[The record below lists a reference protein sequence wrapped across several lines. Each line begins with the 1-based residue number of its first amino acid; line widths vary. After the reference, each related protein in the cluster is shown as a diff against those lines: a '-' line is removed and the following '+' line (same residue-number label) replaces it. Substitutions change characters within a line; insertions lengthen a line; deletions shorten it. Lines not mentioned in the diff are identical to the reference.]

1 MEEYLRYWI
10 ILKRRWLPVSI
21 VFLTLLGLSIVK
33 TVLETPIYQASGQLV
48 LKKNSTSSLTGVG
61 SQLGQ
66 LENSVTGRPL
76 GTEIAVLRSLPI
88 AERTISSL
96 KLELNPLTLLKDL
109 QIKNIENTDIL
120 EISYAST
127 DPRQAA
133 QIVNSLMKVY
143 IENDINA
150 NRLQTKSARQFIA
163 EQLPKG
169 KFVLNLA
176 ERRLLNFKHENR
188 VSDLKAEATS
198 SASILTDLDKQ
209 VVVTKSALSVQTAKM
224 ASIRRLFGINSQEA
238 AIAGFVG
245 ESPNVTQV
253 LQQLQQTQQKLAILR
268 LTLNDTHPT
277 VINLQEQEV
286 VLKKEL
292 QGRIKSSF
300 VGKVGRLNQIKNA
313 EDIVPLGG
321 SGLQQRILADYA
333 SAETES
339 LSLQVQL
346 KALAEAIQY
355 YRQRANSLPQLELQ
369 QRQIEREISAT
380 ESNYQNLLARYQE
393 LQVAE
398 NMQVS
403 NARVVTPAI
412 IPAVPIKSR
421 QYINLLQGLIG
432 GVLLGAATAFVL
444 EKMDNTIKTTKS
456 AQELLNYTLLGYIP
470 SFSNDS
476 EIPDIIVRNQSESP
490 MSEAFRMLETN
501 LRFFN
506 SQQRIKVVVV
516 SSSVPKEG
524 KSTISANLAFA
535 MSQLGHKVLLIDA
548 DLRKPNQNKIW
559 DVANEIGLSNVIKGQ
574 SNLDSALIEITPD
587 LHLMT
592 AGKEPKNPLQII
604 GSSQMPKLI
613 DQVAQEYDFVVIDT
627 PPLTVAADA
636 TILGK
641 LATGILFVVRPGVA
655 DTDSVSIAKNVLDQ
669 ANQNVLGV
677 VMNGI
682 SARQQ
687 YYDYAGSEV

>member
-1 MEEYLRYWI
+1 M
-10 ILKRRWLPVSI
+10 
-21 VFLTLLGLSIVK
+21 
-33 TVLETPIYQASGQLV
+33 
-48 LKKNSTSSLTGVG
+48 
-61 SQLGQ
+61 
-66 LENSVTGRPL
+66 
-76 GTEIAVLRSLPI
+76 
-88 AERTISSL
+88 
-96 KLELNPLTLLKDL
+96 
-109 QIKNIENTDIL
+109 
-120 EISYAST
+120 
-127 DPRQAA
+127 
-133 QIVNSLMKVY
+133 
-143 IENDINA
+143 
-150 NRLQTKSARQFIA
+150 
-163 EQLPKG
+163 
-169 KFVLNLA
+169 
-176 ERRLLNFKHENR
+176 
-188 VSDLKAEATS
+188 
-198 SASILTDLDKQ
+198 
-209 VVVTKSALSVQTAKM
+209 
-224 ASIRRLFGINSQEA
+224 
-238 AIAGFVG
+238 
-245 ESPNVTQV
+245 
-253 LQQLQQTQQKLAILR
+253 QQLQQTQQKLAILR

-286 VLKKEL
+286 VLKQEL

-300 VGKVGRLNQIKNA
+300 VGNVGRLNQIKNA

-321 SGLQQRILADYA
+321 SSLQQRILADYA
-333 SAETES
+333 DAETEL
-339 LSLQVQL
+339 LSLEVQL

-355 YRQRANSLPQLELQ
+355 YRQRANVLPQLELQ

-380 ESNYQNLLARYQE
+380 ESSYQNLLAKYQE

-403 NARVVTPAI
+403 NARVITPAI
-412 IPAVPIKSR
+412 IPVVPIKSR
-421 QYINLLQGLIG
+421 QYTNLLQGLIG
-432 GVLLGAATAFVL
+432 GVLLGAATAFML

-456 AQELLNYTLLGYIP
+456 AQELLNYTLLAYIP
-470 SFSNDS
+470 SFSNGS
-476 EIPDIIVRNQSESP
+476 EIPDIIVSNQSDSP

-559 DVANEIGLSNVIKGQ
+559 KVANEIGLSNVIKGQ

-587 LHLMT
+587 LHLIT
-592 AGKEPKNPLQII
+592 AGKETKNPSKII

-613 DQVAQEYDFVVIDT
+613 DQLAQEYDFVVIDT
-627 PPLTVAADA
+627 PPLTVSADA

-687 YYDYAGSEV
+687 YYDYAGSEVG